1 MSNDKLR
8 KGLIGAGWALLNIS
22 LVFIAFCGIVYFATD
37 FDTPAMIGAV
47 LASPFFWLFILAW
60 VGIGGVMAA
69 FNLGRSGGDSGFGP
83 PGGGDPGGV

>member
-8 KGLIGAGWALLNIS
+8 KGLIGAGRALLNIS

-37 FDTPAMIGAV
+37 FDAATLIGAV

-69 FNLGRSGGDSGFGP
+69 FGLGGRGGEDGFGP
-83 PGGGDPGGV
+83 PGGV